1 MNKEQE
7 QALHSTQRN
16 KKAYPLKLGEGD
28 YCPYKGGSCCNI
40 GGNKHSPSDI
50 VERGELVVVYFL
62 PRRKGCCIL
71 SKQQEGTWYSHHS
84 VWSER

>member
-50 VERGELVVVYFL
+50 VERGELVVYFL